1 MWREWDEREQA
12 LRTVPGDPYLLLV
25 PLPEV
30 TSGINA
36 VWGGA
41 GEPSPTRA
49 FSRLGSASTWGWE
62 THTGGVSR
70 GGGSIPGGEMGD
82 KQGLHHKRL
91 REAGRAEAG
100 MAVPALAGA
109 GGGPPTRSS
118 P

>member
-1 MWREWDEREQA
+1 MWREGDEREQA

-41 GEPSPTRA
+41 REGSRVQPGLSPG
-49 FSRLGSASTWGWE
+49 LASTWGWE